1 MGSQWHS
8 NKCEQLPSTRMHQGM
23 GDVAGGQD
31 GAGPRRGS
39 RAFTAC
45 GRKSG
50 KGVLPG
56 EAPYLGLDVLTINR
70 NSWLQA
76 VDRKPCQM
84 QLIINRLTH
93 ANEVLSR
100 ANMYVDVWETTHV
113 VFPTFIS
120 KAIEDLPKS
129 S

>member
-1 MGSQWHS
+1 
-8 NKCEQLPSTRMHQGM
+8 M

-31 GAGPRRGS
+31 RAGPRRGS
-39 RAFTAC
+39 RAFTGIAC

-84 QLIINRLTH
+84 QLIINRLAH

-120 KAIEDLPKS
+120 KVIEDLPKS